1 MPQDD
6 EDLRRRAY
14 AIWEREGRP
23 EGRHA
28 EHWERARQEGGSTA
42 RDRDAGSPSAPPPG
56 APRRIRAG
64 SSPGPNAGSR
74 ATNRRKGEG

>member
-6 EDLRRRAY
+6 EDLHRRAY

-28 EHWERARQEGGSTA
+28 EHWERARQEGDPATQN
-42 RDRDAGSPSAPPPG
+42 RDAGPTPAPPPG
-56 APRRIRAG
+56 APRRIRPG

-74 ATNRRKGEG
+74 ATNRRKGEA